1 MRPIPFLC
9 EIETRGKHFYREGC
23 GEVEAT
29 IAELKKNQIAVFSAV
44 CG

>member
-1 MRPIPFLC
+1 MRMEKI
-9 EIETRGKHFYREGC
+9 YREGC
-23 GEVEAT
+23 GDVEAM